1 MTNCRSDQMSL
12 FSVSA
17 EIRKEIERL
26 NEQEPEQE
34 DDWIDWF
41 DRWLDSIH
49 RLVEAERNER

>member
-26 NEQEPEQE
+26 NEQEPEIE
-34 DDWIDWF
+34 SDNWVDWF
-41 DRWLDSIH
+41 EEWLDANH
-49 RLVEAERNER
+49 RLVEAERN